1 MKALLIFFVLSLPNF
16 SLAQNLPDNVTCQ
29 DLIDLSNGRLSRIAD
44 GGNTY
49 VPIRAPQPK
58 DAFGAALISHDTY
71 LCQRLSRGEIS
82 VAELTALHD
91 EKALQLQVDR
101 AKVLTDRQKVL
112 MEQKNL
118 ENQQKALQN
127 QQE

>member
-1 MKALLIFFVLSLPNF
+1 MKALLIVFVLSLPNF

-29 DLIDLSNGRLSRIAD
+29 DLIDLSNGRLSRITD

-71 LCQRLSRGEIS
+71 LCQRLSRCEIS
-82 VAELTALHD
+82 VAEFTAIHD
-91 EKALQLQVDR
+91 KKTIQLKVDR
-101 AKVLTDRQKVL
+101 VKVLTDRTKIL
-112 MEQKNL
+112 MEAKNL
-118 ENQQKALQN
+118 EN
-127 QQE
+127 